1 MNLVQEVLKQFGG
14 DSLGQ
19 LASLVGGSSG
29 DVDKALKAAVPS
41 VLAGLTGLAGQGQG
55 GVDKIASALKGVE
68 GGGFDLSDLLKG
80 GAPKVEEVSKTG
92 NSILEGLMGKAP
104 LAALLLGLGKFLGG
118 SGLITKLLPLLAP
131 RMLSMITK
139 QMKSGGFG
147 VADLAK
153 LLLSQKS
160 GLVSALPAGLGS
172 VLSGVQGLGDLSGV
186 LGAVSAPTSSPAKH
200 SRPVEEPAGAG
211 KWLPLMLI
219 PLLLGGLYFLFGR
232 GGSEPTRTGPALG
245 KAGLEE
251 AAAKATEMTGKAADT
266 VKDVAEKAKDAA
278 AAATENLDELLGDA
292 GVALKG
298 KFTDYFSGLT
308 GALDGIKDA
317 DTAKAALPK
326 LEEMEGSLGGLIG
339 SVKELPEAARPF
351 FNEMVAGSQ
360 KAIADKVT
368 SVLGLPGVEE
378 ILKPVL
384 DKIIGL
390 IGGFLKG

>member
-131 RMLSMITK
+131 MMLSMITK

-160 GLVSALPAGLGS
+160 GLASALPAGLGS

-219 PLLLGGLYFLFGR
+219 PLLLTGLYFLFGR
-232 GGSEPTRTGPALG
+232 GGSEPARTGPALG

-251 AAAKATEMTGKAADT
+251 AAAKATEMTGKAAAT

-278 AAATENLDELLGDA
+278 ATATENLDELLGDA

-317 DTAKAALPK
+317 DTAKAALPQ

-339 SVKELPEAARPF
+339 SVKDLPEAARPF

-368 SVLGLPGVEE
+368 SVLGLPGVSD

-384 DKIIGL
+384 EKIIGL

>member
-131 RMLSMITK
+131 MMLSMITK

-153 LLLSQKS
+153 LLISQKS
-160 GLVSALPAGLGS
+160 GLASALPAGLGS

-219 PLLLGGLYFLFGR
+219 PLLLAGLYFLFGR
-232 GGSEPTRTGPALG
+232 GGSEPGRTGPALG

-251 AAAKATEMTGKAADT
+251 ATAKATEMTGKAADT

-339 SVKELPEAARPF
+339 SVKDLPEAARPF

>member
-1 MNLVQEVLKQFGG
+1 
-14 DSLGQ
+14 
-19 LASLVGGSSG
+19 
-29 DVDKALKAAVPS
+29 
-41 VLAGLTGLAGQGQG
+41 
-55 GVDKIASALKGVE
+55 
-68 GGGFDLSDLLKG
+68 
-80 GAPKVEEVSKTG
+80 
-92 NSILEGLMGKAP
+92 
-104 LAALLLGLGKFLGG
+104 
-118 SGLITKLLPLLAP
+118 
-131 RMLSMITK
+131 
-139 QMKSGGFG
+139 
-147 VADLAK
+147 
-153 LLLSQKS
+153 
-160 GLVSALPAGLGS
+160 
-172 VLSGVQGLGDLSGV
+172 
-186 LGAVSAPTSSPAKH
+186 
-200 SRPVEEPAGAG
+200 
-211 KWLPLMLI
+211 MLI

-232 GGSEPTRTGPALG
+232 GGGEPARTGPALG

-278 AAATENLDELLGDA
+278 ATATENLDELLGDA

-317 DTAKAALPK
+317 DTAKAALPQ

-339 SVKELPEAARPF
+339 SVKDLPEAARPF

-368 SVLGLPGVEE
+368 SVLGLPGVSD

-384 DKIIGL
+384 EKIIGL

>member
-1 MNLVQEVLKQFGG
+1 MNLVQEALKQFGG
-14 DSLGQ
+14 ESLGQ
-19 LASLVGGSSG
+19 LASLVGGNSG
-29 DVDKALKAAVPS
+29 DVEKALKAAVPS

-92 NSILEGLMGKAP
+92 TSILEGLLGKAP

-131 RMLSMITK
+131 MMLSMLTK

-147 VADLAK
+147 VGDLAK

-160 GLVSALPAGLGS
+160 GLASALPAGLGS

-186 LGAVSAPTSSPAKH
+186 LGAVSTPSSSPASH
-200 SRPVEEPAGAG
+200 SRPVEEAAGAG
-211 KWLPLMLI
+211 KWLPLLLI
-219 PLLLGGLYFLFGR
+219 PLVLGALYFLFGR
-232 GGSEPTRTGPALG
+232 GGDTARTGPAAG
-245 KAGLEE
+245 NKALEE
-251 AAAKATEMTGKAADT
+251 AAGAAKDMATKAADT
-266 VKDVAEKAKDAA
+266 VKETVEKGKDAA
-278 AAATENLDELLGDA
+278 ANAADNLDELLGDA
-292 GVALKG
+292 GLALKG

-317 DTAKAALPK
+317 DTAKAALPQ
-326 LEEMEGSLGGLIG
+326 LEEMEGSLGGLLG
-339 SVKELPEAARPF
+339 SIKDLPEAARPF

-360 KAIADKVT
+360 KAVADKVT